1 MTHFFYLP
9 PIINNTIMIN
19 LLPLTGDVSPAV
31 RGLGWEWAI
40 EDACQNY
47 VAREAVQLP
56 ESEAETLLQAADT
69 LYDMLVQ
76 AIPDALPDAFLQL
89 LAIPPSLW
97 EAVRYTW
104 HDERHWHLY
113 GRFDLALTPD
123 GPKLLEFNADT
134 ATSLP
139 ETMVV
144 QWASL
149 VAAGQAIEGRQANG
163 LFECLEDQFR
173 HWRALNNDLQ
183 ATLLL
188 VHLPDSAEDEANC
201 TTLAEAARA
210 AGFADTYICSVDAM
224 RVSVADEDR
233 GVWAETVPGQWQR
246 FDFLFKLVPWEIL
259 AEEEPALTAD
269 LTDLLLTRNVVVANP
284 AYALLFQSK
293 ALLAHL
299 WTTFPHHPLLLEA
312 SLQPLAGHGV
322 RKPVFGR
329 EGQNVTEIQPD
340 GSTGPEV
347 PGEFGQQPPLYQQ
360 WAELPTDAQG
370 RRYQAGVFWAG
381 EACAIGF
388 RREAG
393 LITNLS
399 EFVPHLLVP
408 LDPTDALL

>member
-1 MTHFFYLP
+1 
-9 PIINNTIMIN
+9 MIT
-19 LLPLTGDVSPAV
+19 LLPLSGDISPAV
-31 RGLGWEWAI
+31 RALGWDWAI

-47 VAREAVQLP
+47 VAREAVQLA

-76 AIPDALPDAFLQL
+76 AIPDPIPDEFLQQ
-89 LAIPPSLW
+89 LAIAPNLW
-97 EAVRYTW
+97 EAVRHSW
-104 HDERHWHLY
+104 NDERHWHLY
-113 GRFDLALTPD
+113 GRFDLALTPE

-139 ETMVV
+139 ESAVV

-149 VAAGQAIEGRQANG
+149 VAAGYSDEGRQANG

-173 HWRALNNDLQ
+173 HWRALNHDRQ

-188 VHLPDSAEDEANC
+188 VHLPGSAEDEANC
-201 TTLAEAARA
+201 TVLAEAART
-210 AGFADTYICSVDAM
+210 AGFADCYTCSIDDMKVSVDG
-224 RVSVADEDR
+224 EDR
-233 GVWAETVPGQWQR
+233 GVWAETVAGQWQR

-259 AEEEPALTAD
+259 ADEEPELTAD
-269 LTDLLLTRNVVVANP
+269 LTQLLLTRDVVVANP
-284 AYALLFQSK
+284 AYSLIFQSK

-299 WTTFPHHPLLLEA
+299 WKVFPHHPLLLEA
-312 SLQPLAGHGV
+312 SLQPLAGHHV
-322 RKPVFGR
+322 RKPVLGR
-329 EGQNVTEIQPD
+329 EGQNVAEIRAD
-340 GSTGPEV
+340 GSTGGEIA
-347 PGEFGQQPPLYQQ
+347 GEFGQQPQLYQQ

-399 EFVPHLLVP
+399 EFVPHLT
-408 LDPTDALL
+408 TD

>member
-1 MTHFFYLP
+1 M
-9 PIINNTIMIN
+9 
-19 LLPLTGDVSPAV
+19 
-31 RGLGWEWAI
+31 E
-40 EDACQNY
+40 EACQNY

-56 ESEAETLLQAADT
+56 ETEAEALLQAADT
-69 LYDMLVQ
+69 LYDMLTQ
-76 AIPDALPDAFLQL
+76 AIPDPLPDEFLQQ
-89 LAIPPSLW
+89 LAIPANLW
-97 EAVRYTW
+97 AAVRHSW
-104 HDERHWHLY
+104 NDERHWHLY

-139 ETMVV
+139 ETTVV

-149 VAAGQAIEGRQANG
+149 VAAGQAEEGRQANG

-173 HWRALNNDLQ
+173 HWRGLNHDRQ

-188 VHLPDSAEDEANC
+188 VYLPDSAEDEANC
-201 TTLAEAARA
+201 TVLAEAART
-210 AGFADTYICSVDAM
+210 AGFADVYTCPIDAM
-224 RVSVADEDR
+224 RVSIEGEDR
-233 GVWAETVPGQWQR
+233 GVWAETVPNEWQK
-246 FDFLFKLVPWEIL
+246 FDFLFKLAPWEIL
-259 AEEEPALTAD
+259 AEEEPDLTAD
-269 LTDLLLTRNVVVANP
+269 LTQLLVTRDIIIANP

-299 WTTFPHHPLLLEA
+299 WKTFPHHPLLLEA
-312 SLQPLAGHGV
+312 SLEPLAGHHV

-329 EGQNVTEIQPD
+329 EGQNVAEIQPD
-340 GSTGPEV
+340 GSKTSEV
-347 PGEFGQQPPLYQQ
+347 PGEFAQQPQLYQQ

-399 EFVPHLLVP
+399 EFVPHLLV
-408 LDPTDALL
+408 

>member
-1 MTHFFYLP
+1 MK
-9 PIINNTIMIN
+9 IN

-31 RGLGWEWAI
+31 RALGWEWTI
-40 EDACQNY
+40 EDTCQNY

-56 ESEAETLLQAADT
+56 EAEAETLLQAADT
-69 LYDMLVQ
+69 LYDMLTQ
-76 AIPDALPDAFLQL
+76 AIPDALPDDFLQQ
-89 LAIPPSLW
+89 LAIPPNLW
-97 EAVRYTW
+97 EAVRHSW

-149 VAAGQAIEGRQANG
+149 VAAGQAANDRQANG

-173 HWRALNNDLQ
+173 HWRGLNHDLQ

-201 TTLAEAARA
+201 ATLAEAART
-210 AGFADTYICSVDAM
+210 AGFADVYVCPVDAM
-224 RVSVADEDR
+224 RVSVEGEDR

-259 AEEEPALTAD
+259 AEEEPDLISD
-269 LTDLLLTRNVVVANP
+269 LTNLLLTRNVVIANP

-312 SLQPLAGHGV
+312 NLQPQAGHGV

-329 EGQNVTEIQPD
+329 EGQNVAEINPD
-340 GSTGPEV
+340 GSPGAEV
-347 PGEFGQQPPLYQQ
+347 PGGFGQQPQLYQQ

-399 EFVPHLLVP
+399 EFVPHLLIP
-408 LDPTDALL
+408 PIGPIDSLL

>member
-1 MTHFFYLP
+1 
-9 PIINNTIMIN
+9 MIN
-19 LLPLTGDVSPAV
+19 LLPLSGDVSPAV
-31 RGLGWEWAI
+31 RALGWEWAM

-56 ESEAETLLQAADT
+56 ETEAETLLQAADT

-76 AIPDALPDAFLQL
+76 AIPDPIPDEFLQQ
-89 LAIPPSLW
+89 LAIPANLW
-97 EAVRYTW
+97 AAVRHSW
-104 HDERHWHLY
+104 DDERHWHLY
-113 GRFDLALTPD
+113 GRFDLALTLD

-139 ETMVV
+139 ETTVV

-149 VAAGQAIEGRQANG
+149 VAAGQAEEGRQANG

-173 HWRALNNDLQ
+173 HWRSLNHDRQ

-188 VHLPDSAEDEANC
+188 VYLPDSAEDEANC
-201 TTLAEAARA
+201 TVLAEAART
-210 AGFADTYICSVDAM
+210 AGFADTYTCPIDAM
-224 RVSVADEDR
+224 RVSVDGEDR
-233 GVWAETVPGQWQR
+233 GVWAETVPDQWQK
-246 FDFLFKLVPWEIL
+246 FDFLFKLAPWEIL
-259 AEEEPALTAD
+259 AEEEPDLTAD
-269 LTDLLLTRNVVVANP
+269 LTQLLVTRDVVIANP

-299 WTTFPHHPLLLEA
+299 WKTFPHHPLLLEA
-312 SLQPLAGHGV
+312 SLEPLSGHHV
-322 RKPVFGR
+322 RKPIFGR
-329 EGQNVTEIQPD
+329 EGQNVAEIQPD
-340 GSTGPEV
+340 GRTGSEV
-347 PGEFGQQPPLYQQ
+347 SGEFAQQPQLYQQ

-370 RRYQAGVFWAG
+370 RRYKAGVFWAG

-399 EFVPHLLVP
+399 EFVPHIL
-408 LDPTDALL
+408 A

>member
-1 MTHFFYLP
+1 
-9 PIINNTIMIN
+9 MIN

-31 RGLGWEWAI
+31 RALGWDWAVD
-40 EDACQNY
+40 DACQNY

-76 AIPDALPDAFLQL
+76 AIPDPIPDEFLRQ
-89 LAIPPSLW
+89 LAIPTNLW
-97 EAVRYTW
+97 EAVRHSW
-104 HDERHWHLY
+104 NDERHWHLY
-113 GRFDLALTPD
+113 GRFDLALTPT

-139 ETMVV
+139 ETTVV

-149 VAAGQAIEGRQANG
+149 VAAGLAEDDRQANG

-173 HWRALNNDLQ
+173 HWRTLNNDLQ

-188 VHLPDSAEDEANC
+188 VYLPDSAEDQANC
-201 TTLAEAARA
+201 AVLAEAART
-210 AGFADTYICSVDAM
+210 AGFADTYICSVDDM
-224 RVSVADEDR
+224 KVSVQDDDR
-233 GVWAETVPGQWQR
+233 GIWAETVPGQWQR

-259 AEEEPALTAD
+259 AEEESDLTAD
-269 LTDLLLTRNVVVANP
+269 LTQLLLSRDVVIANP

-293 ALLAHL
+293 GLLAHL
-299 WTTFPHHPLLLEA
+299 WSTFPHHPLLLEA
-312 SLQPLAGHGV
+312 SLQPLSSHHV
-322 RKPVFGR
+322 RKPFFGR
-329 EGQNVTEIQPD
+329 EGQNVAEIQAD
-340 GSTGPEV
+340 GHASAEI
-347 PGEFGQQPPLYQQ
+347 PGEFSGQPQLYQE
-360 WAELPTDAQG
+360 WAELPTDSQG

-399 EFVPHLLVP
+399 EFVPHLTTET
-408 LDPTDALL
+408 TD

>member
-1 MTHFFYLP
+1 
-9 PIINNTIMIN
+9 MIN

-31 RGLGWEWAI
+31 RALGWDWAVD
-40 EDACQNY
+40 DACQNY

-76 AIPDALPDAFLQL
+76 AIPDPIPDDFLRQ
-89 LAIPPSLW
+89 LAIPTNLW
-97 EAVRYTW
+97 EAVRHSW
-104 HDERHWHLY
+104 DDERHWHLY
-113 GRFDLALTPD
+113 GRFDLALTPT

-139 ETMVV
+139 ETTVV

-149 VAAGQAIEGRQANG
+149 VAAGLAEDDRQANG

-173 HWRALNNDLQ
+173 HWRTLNNDLQ

-188 VHLPDSAEDEANC
+188 VYLPDSAEDQANC
-201 TTLAEAARA
+201 AVLAEAART
-210 AGFADTYICSVDAM
+210 AGFADTYICSVDDM
-224 RVSVADEDR
+224 KVSVQDDDR
-233 GVWAETVPGQWQR
+233 GIWAETVPGQWQR

-259 AEEEPALTAD
+259 AEEESDLTAD
-269 LTDLLLTRNVVVANP
+269 LTQLLLSRDVVIANP

-293 ALLAHL
+293 GLLAHL
-299 WTTFPHHPLLLEA
+299 WSTFPHHPLLLEA
-312 SLQPLAGHGV
+312 SLQPLSSHHV
-322 RKPVFGR
+322 RKPFFGR
-329 EGQNVTEIQPD
+329 EGQNVAEIQAD
-340 GSTGPEV
+340 GHASAEI
-347 PGEFGQQPPLYQQ
+347 PGEFSGQPQLYQE
-360 WAELPTDAQG
+360 WAELPTDSQG

-399 EFVPHLLVP
+399 EFVPHLTTET
-408 LDPTDALL
+408 TD

>member
-1 MTHFFYLP
+1 
-9 PIINNTIMIN
+9 MIN

-31 RGLGWEWAI
+31 RALGWDWVI

-56 ESEAETLLQAADT
+56 ENDAETLLQAADT

-76 AIPDALPDAFLQL
+76 AIPDPIPDEFLRQ
-89 LAIPPSLW
+89 LAIPSILW
-97 EAVRYTW
+97 EAVRHSW
-104 HDERHWHLY
+104 DDERHWHLY
-113 GRFDLALTPD
+113 GRFDLALTPN
-123 GPKLLEFNADT
+123 GPKLIEFNADT

-139 ETMVV
+139 ETTVV

-149 VAAGQAIEGRQANG
+149 VAAGQAEDDRQANG

-188 VHLPDSAEDEANC
+188 VYLPDSAEDEANC
-201 TTLAEAARA
+201 AVLAEAART
-210 AGFADTYICSVDAM
+210 AGFADTYTCPVDDM
-224 RVSVADEDR
+224 KVSVQDEDR
-233 GVWAETVPGQWQR
+233 GIWAETVPGQWQR

-259 AEEEPALTAD
+259 AEEEPD
-269 LTDLLLTRNVVVANP
+269 LTTDLTQLLLSRDVVIANP

-299 WTTFPHHPLLLEA
+299 WRIFPHHPLLLEA
-312 SLQPLAGHGV
+312 SLQPLAGHHV
-322 RKPVFGR
+322 RKPFFGR
-329 EGQNVTEIQPD
+329 EGQNVAEIQADGLASTEIPGDFSSQP
-340 GSTGPEV
+340 
-347 PGEFGQQPPLYQQ
+347 QLYQE
-360 WAELPTDAQG
+360 WAELPTDDQN

-399 EFVPHLLVP
+399 EFVPHLT
-408 LDPTDALL
+408 TD

>member
-1 MTHFFYLP
+1 
-9 PIINNTIMIN
+9 MIN
-19 LLPLTGDVSPAV
+19 LLPLSGDVSPAV
-31 RGLGWEWAI
+31 RALGWDWAI

-56 ESEAETLLQAADT
+56 ENEAETLLQAADT

-76 AIPDALPDAFLQL
+76 AIPDPIPDEFLRQ
-89 LAIPPSLW
+89 LAIPANLW
-97 EAVRYTW
+97 EAVRYSW
-104 HDERHWHLY
+104 NDERHWHLY
-113 GRFDLALTPD
+113 GRFDLALTPE

-149 VAAGQAIEGRQANG
+149 VAAGLAADDRQANG

-188 VHLPDSAEDEANC
+188 VYLPGSAEDEANC
-201 TTLAEAARA
+201 AVLAEAART
-210 AGFADTYICSVDAM
+210 AGFADVYTCPVDDM
-224 RVSVADEDR
+224 RVTVDGEDR
-233 GVWAETVPGQWQR
+233 GVWAETVPEQWQK

-259 AEEEPALTAD
+259 AEEEPDLTAD
-269 LTDLLLTRNVVVANP
+269 LAQLLVTRDVIVANP

-299 WTTFPHHPLLLEA
+299 WKTFPHHPLLLEA
-312 SLQPLAGHGV
+312 SLQTLPGHHV
-322 RKPVFGR
+322 RKPFFGR
-329 EGQNVTEIQPD
+329 EGQNVAEIQDD
-340 GSTGPEV
+340 GRAGSEV
-347 PGEFGQQPPLYQQ
+347 PGEFGQQPQLYQR
-360 WAELPTDAQG
+360 WTELPTDAQG

-388 RREAG
+388 RRDAG

-399 EFVPHLLVP
+399 EFVPHLI
-408 LDPTDALL
+408 TD